1 MCNALTNFDIQR
13 YANRVKLP
21 HFRGVF
27 MRDTL
32 PQAGVRGPCECGIV
46 NLNTSQQPGSHWV
59 CYYIKND
66 QQQRVYFDSFGQIT
80 PIEIQKYLK
89 TKREF
94 DKGDEVIQRNTDIV
108 QSISSCECGHL
119 CLIVLTALSKNI
131 PFQQILNVLRQRHND
146 GRS

>member
-1 MCNALTNFDIQR
+1 MLL
-13 YANRVKLP
+13 Y
-21 HFRGVF
+21 
-27 MRDTL
+27 
-32 PQAGVRGPCECGIV
+32 
-46 NLNTSQQPGSHWV
+46 
-59 CYYIKND
+59 KND

-108 QSISSCECGHL
+108 QSISSCECVHL

-131 PFQQILNVLRQRHND
+131 PFQQILNVLRQRWTFIK
-146 GRS
+146 